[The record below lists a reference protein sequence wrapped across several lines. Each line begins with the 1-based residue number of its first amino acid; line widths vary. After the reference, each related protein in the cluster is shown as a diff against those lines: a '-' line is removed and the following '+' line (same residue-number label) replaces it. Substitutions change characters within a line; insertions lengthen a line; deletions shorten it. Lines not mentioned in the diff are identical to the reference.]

1 VWQWHL
7 TSPSGPDPLMVAGN
21 GSGLRGVLVVGNAS
35 SPPAVSARCYLFIY
49 LSFYL
54 NLFVF
59 IFLFLKILLKNVGIR
74 NPEQTKKEKRNM
86 IDQIHK

>member
-1 VWQWHL
+1 
-7 TSPSGPDPLMVAGN
+7 MVAGN

-35 SPPAVSARCYLFIY
+35 SPPAMSARCYLFIY
-49 LSFYL
+49 LFFILSK
-54 NLFVF
+54 FVCF
-59 IFLFLKILLKNVGIR
+59 HFLVLKILLKNVGIR